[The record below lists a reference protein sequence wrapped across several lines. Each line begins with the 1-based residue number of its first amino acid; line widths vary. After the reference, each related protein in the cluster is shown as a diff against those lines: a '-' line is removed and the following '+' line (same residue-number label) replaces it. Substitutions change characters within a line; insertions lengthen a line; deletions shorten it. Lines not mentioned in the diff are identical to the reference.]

1 MRVYCVAMQVCA
13 GSRKP
18 LVWLRHLHRHTSR
31 YEMRTTFS
39 AMWPVIYLFT
49 VLGALVFIVIVA
61 VTVYRLS
68 REQERRQ
75 NLRRLLP
82 WLIKGFM
89 LPFALWVVMNL
100 GISWQLQPFMPQ
112 VQAAQNS
119 GTNWIPA
126 FLHVIAAG
134 LFAVSS

>member
-1 MRVYCVAMQVCA
+1 QFKLTGLRWPQF
-13 GSRKP
+13 RP
-18 LVWLRHLHRHTSR
+18 LGEHQPAVS
-31 YEMRTTFS
+31 EMRTTFA

-82 WLIKGFM
+82 WLIKGFA

-100 GISWQLQPFMPQ
+100 GISWRLQPFMPQ

-119 GTNWIPA
+119 GTN
-126 FLHVIAAG
+126 
-134 LFAVSS
+134 